1 MASSDLCWIQQ
12 TFNNLLFP
20 ENGPLSVVPHSCL
33 GRLDKY
39 LQVEADGAFPYQV
52 WRGGLCLRSVI
63 IQVQIDQNF
72 SCGPY
77 SAGYFPY
84 CQLAKS
90 RGGEAREQIKGKAVS
105 TEQEHRAKW

>member
-1 MASSDLCWIQQ
+1 MKLVFEEMWLPPTSVDPVDFQDSPCCPEDGFLSI
-12 TFNNLLFP
+12 FP
-20 ENGPLSVVPHSCL
+20 YSCP
-33 GRLDKY
+33 GRLGKY
-39 LQVEADGAFPYQV
+39 LQVEADSAFPYQV

-72 SCGPY
+72 SCSPY

-90 RGGEAREQIKGKAVS
+90 RGEEETDKRKGS
-105 TEQEHRAKW
+105 